1 MSLKDKIKELILEGV
16 LLNYIYTPNN
26 NRNGYQGRGWNR
38 RNGYQD
44 RGWNRESH
52 RGNRGQQSHS
62 GPIFDK
68 PVYDDDIFDD
78 IPSLKSSSKV
88 S

>member
-26 NRNGYQGRGWNR
+26 NRNGYQGRGWS
-38 RNGYQD
+38 
-44 RGWNRESH
+44 RGSH